1 METIKHI
8 LGICGESHLNLI
20 HIAFILSVLYFTFK
34 LIQKQKK
41 LIALLFMFVFVG
53 TSAQV
58 ITQEPL
64 KKKRTFFNNI
74 YKEFFK
80 YGTLYLAGD
89 ASNSYEQQRKDYFV
103 RTNPENL
110 YDVPQVIDQTIYHP
124 FDYRIGFGFRKLA
137 RFNYEIKAK
146 HYYDGTENNKSLS
159 APTAAVKGFE
169 YLLHFEKER
178 RRGETFTNSRYFI
191 RHTGKNHIVKLEQR
205 EQGNV
210 GFKYQSAEARLRLPI
225 GKKFSISGGII
236 ARTHQKAYGY
246 NPIEIWLNETDS
258 YTDSQGNVFEYPVNP
273 WYTLGFMYGYDDIYY
288 TSTDQNGNEMSDW
301 YWINPEGETVAYTD
315 LQFRDEIFGGLM
327 NRYNNEIWDTLDPYA
342 EYAPIVGF
350 DFYHQKGNKF
360 WLHSYVNW
368 ILPYHTYFKGDSDF
382 NYLNRNNWGIGGLKE
397 DSSPEQWSD
406 YQAGFIMGW
415 KLSRTLGFFVEGEYT
430 KFWDSEIFNTSA
442 GINFRL

>member
-34 LIQKQKK
+34 LIKKQKK
-41 LIALLFMFVFVG
+41 LISLLFMFVFVG
-53 TSAQV
+53 ASAQV
-58 ITQEPL
+58 ITQERL
-64 KKKRTFFNNI
+64 KKKRTFFKDV

-80 YGTLYLAGD
+80 YGTLYVAGD
-89 ASNSYEQQRKDYFV
+89 ARNSYEQQRKDYFV

-137 RFNYEIKAK
+137 RFDYEIKAK

-273 WYTLGFMYGYDDIYY
+273 WYSLGFMYGYDDVYY
-288 TSTDQNGNEMSDW
+288 TYTDQNGNEVSDW
-301 YWINPEGETVAYTD
+301 YWTNPEGDIVSYTD
-315 LQFRDEIFGGLM
+315 LQFRDQVFG
-327 NRYNNEIWDTLDPYA
+327 
-342 EYAPIVGF
+342 
-350 DFYHQKGNKF
+350 
-360 WLHSYVNW
+360 W
-368 ILPYHTYFKGDSDF
+368 ID
-382 NYLNRNNWGIGGLKE
+382 
-397 DSSPEQWSD
+397 EQ
-406 YQAGFIMGW
+406 
-415 KLSRTLGFFVEGEYT
+415 V
-430 KFWDSEIFNTSA
+430 
-442 GINFRL
+442 